1 MGSCGSKSVSV
12 QNNDWDKNIPLE
24 KQLWPDERT
33 LFDKRPDTGVTA
45 EHPTVADADEPKP
58 GDKTAETRGG
68 MIPKH
73 EEKKMVDTSE
83 EDPEWQNVN
92 IRAPQTTKTAERNQG
107 VGASM
112 VGSKAQ
118 TTEVARGDDLKMMD
132 PGTPDHLNN
141 TITKS
146 VPSSKP
152 KPRQDSAFPTNLAPG
167 GFAGGARGPLPSL
180 SEVANENSASIPKKA
195 QSRRESHGLAQPG
208 LRPPTR

>member
-1 MGSCGSKSVSV
+1 MGSCGSKSVPV
-12 QNNDWDKNIPLE
+12 QNDWNKNIPLE

-33 LFDKRPDTGVTA
+33 LFDKRPDTGETA

-58 GDKTAETRGG
+58 GDKTAETGGG
-68 MIPKH
+68 MFPKQ
-73 EEKKMVDTSE
+73 EEKMIDTSE

-92 IRAPQTTKTAERNQG
+92 IRAPQTAKRAER
-107 VGASM
+107 
-112 VGSKAQ
+112 
-118 TTEVARGDDLKMMD
+118 VAHGDDLKMMD
-132 PGTPDHLNN
+132 SDTPDHLNN
-141 TITKS
+141 IITES

-180 SEVANENSASIPKKA
+180 SEVENEESTRIPEKGK
-195 QSRRESHGLAQPG
+195 SRRESHGLAQPN